1 MDGDYKELLAA
12 SLAMILKFIVYSFWF
27 LVKYKDKEKSV
38 GYSGW
43 DCHDLLSANLAMTG
57 GQLGCRVW
65 DCHTCP

>member
-38 GYSGW
+38 GYSG
-43 DCHDLLSANLAMTG
+43 
-57 GQLGCRVW
+57 
-65 DCHTCP
+65 